1 MKLGSKHR
9 WSINLIIPVTVA
21 VTALA
26 AASALRGGSGSSVT
40 KKLSPFQVEVVSPLP
55 GGFIPPAISRPPGPF
70 LLVIRNY
77 DHRADIAF
85 NVPAADVA
93 LLPAQL
99 LKSDDQW
106 TSLVNLALG
115 DHVLQGCGG

>member
-1 MKLGSKHR
+1 LKSFLYCRADSY
-9 WSINLIIPVTVA
+9 P
-21 VTALA
+21 
-26 AASALRGGSGSSVT
+26 LRSHV
-40 KKLSPFQVEVVSPLP
+40 
-55 GGFIPPAISRPPGPF
+55 PPGPF

-106 TSLVNLALG
+106 TSLVDLALG
-115 DHVLQGCGG
+115 DHVLQDQANPARQLKITLKP